1 MNCNSCQFENPDTAK
16 YCSNCGTSLSL
27 DCTNCGHN
35 NPPDSKFCNNCGNKL
50 DGGQEQSSK
59 SAELPL
65 LERLIPGELAAK
77 VAAASSGNALGGER
91 RVATI
96 LFCDIQGSTN
106 ASGQMDPEDWA
117 EIMNGAFEHMIQPVY
132 KYEGIV
138 ARLMGDAI
146 LAFFG
151 APIAHEDDPQRA
163 VLAGLEII
171 EGINVYSDDLFK
183 EKGLHLKCRVGI
195 NTGLVV
201 VGAIGSDLRM
211 EYTAMGDT
219 INIAARMEQTA
230 QPGSVQIS
238 TETQKLV
245 APFFKFNS
253 LGMIQVKGKDQP
265 VEAYSVLEPKR
276 TVGRLREIEGLEAPL
291 IGREKEFGQ
300 LQESIKDLQLGL
312 GGVVCL
318 VGEAGLGKSRLI
330 SELKSRSLT
339 SSSIQIYETSSLSY
353 ESRQP
358 YGLFRHLF
366 RRLINAGNDD
376 NSQVL
381 REKINF
387 LTKEVPLEE
396 RGQFRRVIETLFNL
410 DSDTDQPPLEGE
422 AFKGLLYTSMASFW
436 RHKTSEKP
444 VVMIFDD
451 LHWSDSASIG
461 LILRLLP
468 LIDQLPLLLLC
479 AMRPDRDSPGWQ
491 VRQIAESD
499 FHHRFIEIKLHPL
512 TSRDS
517 AELVDRL
524 LAISDF
530 PSNMQSRI
538 LEKAEGNPLFIEEV
552 VRTLIDQ
559 GFVTPSE
566 NGSQWMSNNFENQIE
581 IPDNLQTLLL
591 ARIDNLEE
599 SARWVLQ
606 LAAVIGRT
614 FFYRV
619 LARLVDVTQ
628 GLDEQLLNLQR
639 QQMIQ
644 ETARVP
650 ELEYIFKHI
659 LVQEVAYSTILLRQK
674 KDFHLKVG
682 EALEQLYPDQTNEYA
697 PFLAHHFDLAG
708 ETKRAFEYYRLAGD
722 AAFRLHAAGEAI
734 DHYSNAL
741 KFLLNQDIVQ
751 NQNATRDR
759 AEVLMYLYL
768 RRGRAFELNQQFEQ
782 AAANY
787 SEMETLADDLDDP
800 NLRLASLVAMLTLHS
815 IPGPQFDLQQATR
828 LANQGLSLANQ
839 LNDQVS
845 ESKIY
850 WNLTILNTMTGQTSQ
865 AIDYAKRSIAIARDL
880 NLEEQLAYS
889 LNDLSRALIGNGD
902 FEQAKPVSDEAQSL
916 FKKMGDLPMVADN
929 IFNSAERNL
938 ILGNYELAQE
948 QYKQTANIA
957 TSIDNQWLLAWGL
970 TGMGYLALDYG
981 QVSKGI
987 EMISEAIEIVD
998 HIGIDLLAA
1007 GSRAQLAYLYTM
1019 LGDQARGK
1027 VLADEALAIT
1037 QSSNFPRPFLTWPL
1051 AAIARVWCLL
1061 GDLSKS
1067 KSMLNT
1073 SYQHYDKNV
1082 FIIIYLKQAPFA
1094 DADLA
1099 LASGNPQRAL
1109 IILDELISQ
1118 LREKQIRSLLPEA
1131 LRIKGQALLL
1141 NNQQDEALNSFLE
1154 ARLEAETLGERREY
1168 WKILFELAKLEN
1180 QKGNIAQA
1188 NILRHQAQEVVTYI
1202 SDHIDDRELR
1212 DSFIALSEI
1221 RELIAE

>member
-1 MNCNSCQFENPDTAK
+1 MNCPICQFENLDSAK
-16 YCSNCGTSLSL
+16 YCSNCGASLSL
-27 DCTNCGHN
+27 TCTNCGHKN
-35 NPPDSKFCNNCGNKL
+35 QPGSKFCNNCGNKI
-50 DGGQEQSSK
+50 DGGQDLSPK

-65 LERLIPGELAAK
+65 LERLIPVELAAK
-77 VAAASSGNALGGER
+77 VAAASSGNALDGER

-96 LFCDIQGSTN
+96 LFCDILGSTN
-106 ASGQMDPEDWA
+106 ASGQMDPEEWA

-163 VLAGLEII
+163 VLAGLEIT
-171 EGINVYSDDLFK
+171 EGINTYSDDLFN
-183 EKGLHLKCRVGI
+183 EKGLRLNSRVGI

-211 EYTAMGDT
+211 EYTAMGDA
-219 INIAARMEQTA
+219 INLAARMEQTA

-245 APFFKFNS
+245 APFFKFKS
-253 LGMIQVKGKDQP
+253 LGMIHVKGKDQP
-265 VEAYSVLEPKR
+265 VEAYSVLEPKG
-276 TVGRLREIEGLEAPL
+276 TVGRLRGIEGLEAPL
-291 IGREKEFGQ
+291 IGREKEFEQ
-300 LQESIKDLQLGL
+300 LQERINDLQLGL

-330 SELKSRSLT
+330 SELKSQSLT

-366 RRLINAGNDD
+366 RQLINAGNDD
-376 NSQVL
+376 NPQIL
-381 REKINF
+381 REKINI
-387 LTKEVPLEE
+387 LAKEVPLEG

-410 DSDTDQPPLEGE
+410 DADSDQPTLEGE

-436 RHKTSEKP
+436 RHKASEKP

-451 LHWSDSASIG
+451 LHWSDPASIG

-499 FHHRFIEIKLHPL
+499 FLHRYIEIKLQPL
-512 TSRDS
+512 TSHDS

-530 PSNMQSRI
+530 PPNILSRI

-566 NGSQWMSNNFENQIE
+566 NGSRWISNNLENQID

-591 ARIDNLEE
+591 TRIDSLEE

-619 LARLVDVTQ
+619 LARLVDATQ

-650 ELEYIFKHI
+650 ELEYIFKHV
-659 LVQEVAYSTILLRQK
+659 LVQEVAYGTILLRKK
-674 KDFHLKVG
+674 KDFHFEVG

-708 ETKRAFEYYRLAGD
+708 ETKRALKYYRLAGD

-741 KFLLNQDIVQ
+741 KILRNRDSVQ
-751 NQNATRDR
+751 NQNATGDQ
-759 AEVLMYLYL
+759 AELLMHLYL
-768 RRGRAFELNQQFEQ
+768 RRGRAFELNQQFEE

-787 SEMETLADDLDDP
+787 SEMETLANDLDDP
-800 NLRLASLVAMLTLHS
+800 NLFLASLVAVLTLHS
-815 IPGPQFDLQQATR
+815 IPGPQFDLQQATS
-828 LANQGLSLANQ
+828 LANQALSLANQ

-850 WNLTILNTMTGQTSQ
+850 WNLTILNTMTHQSSQ
-865 AIDYAKRSIAIARDL
+865 AIDYAQRSIAIAREL

-889 LNDLSRALIGNGD
+889 LNDLARALLGNGD
-902 FEQAKPVSDEAQSL
+902 FERAKIVSHEAQAL

-929 IFNSAERNL
+929 ILNAAERNL
-938 ILGNYELAQE
+938 ILGNYERSYD
-948 QYKQTANIA
+948 QYKQIADIA

-970 TGMGYLALDYG
+970 AGMGYIALDYG

-987 EMISEAIEIVD
+987 EMISETIRIVD
-998 HIGIDLLAA
+998 RIGIDLLAA
-1007 GSRAQLAYLYTM
+1007 GSRAHLAYLYTT
-1019 LGDQARGK
+1019 LGDQARGRE
-1027 VLADEALAIT
+1027 LADEALAIT
-1037 QSSNFPRPFLTWPL
+1037 QSANFPQHFLTWPS
-1051 AAIARVWCLL
+1051 ATIARVWCHL
-1061 GDLSKS
+1061 GELDKS
-1067 KSMLNT
+1067 KSMLET
-1073 SYQHYDKNV
+1073 SSQYYDPDDY
-1082 FIIIYLKQAPFA
+1082 IILYLKQVSFA

-1099 LASGNPQRAL
+1099 LASGNPQRAKE
-1109 IILDELISQ
+1109 IMDELISQ
-1118 LREKQIRSLLPEA
+1118 LREKKVRSLLPEA

-1141 NNQQDEALNSFLE
+1141 NNQQDDAFNSFQE
-1154 ARLEAETLGERREY
+1154 ARLEAEVLGERKEY
-1168 WKILFELAKLEN
+1168 WKILSELAKLEN
-1180 QKGNIAQA
+1180 QKGNIPQA
-1188 NILRHQAQEVVTYI
+1188 DLLRHQAKEVVTYI
-1202 SDHIDDRELR
+1202 SDHIDDQELR
-1212 DSFIALSEI
+1212 TSFLELKEI
-1221 RELIAE
+1221 RELL